1 MRLKDFAFS
10 VAYYSRKLKM
20 YEEQELTM
28 QVMSEFD
35 ASQVNVP
42 PNTSQGPS
50 VTVDAEWS
58 PERRTS
64 IDLSQVFQFISL
76 SYSTNLGG
84 YSSLLSQITCF
95 QF

>member
-1 MRLKDFAFS
+1 MDYR
-10 VAYYSRKLKM
+10 VALLFFRKLKM

-64 IDLSQVFQFISL
+64 IDLSQVL
-76 SYSTNLGG
+76 
-84 YSSLLSQITCF
+84 
-95 QF
+95 